1 MNKYMRKGVIVVILL
16 VMILSG
22 GYVLVKMLMGQKSSN
37 TQNENADQN
46 SGADAI
52 SNTQSS
58 NSVGN
63 LQDATMS
70 DEVKEIVEKAAYSN
84 KISILNNEFSPAVIR
99 IKVGGEVFWTNYDDN
114 AHQVVADDDSFKTVL
129 LGKGGDS
136 SVSFVDKGV
145 FTYHCSEV
153 PGMSGTIIVE

>member
-1 MNKYMRKGVIVVILL
+1 MRKGVIVVILL

-63 LQDATMS
+63 LQDATM
-70 DEVKEIVEKAAYSN
+70 
-84 KISILNNEFSPAVIR
+84 R
-99 IKVGGEVFWTNYDDN
+99 
-114 AHQVVADDDSFKTVL
+114 DSRKSCIY
-129 LGKGGDS
+129 K
-136 SVSFVDKGV
+136 
-145 FTYHCSEV
+145 
-153 PGMSGTIIVE
+153 